1 MWCAMTFGPASTQD
15 DRLPNKH
22 RTIDRVTQIVE
33 EVVYNPG
40 MTFADLAR
48 ALDAPRSSVHGFIRG
63 LLANGWLYE
72 DKHRFYLGPAV
83 YGLNIASG
91 HIRAGLVTHA
101 DLEQL
106 HRKSGVTVFL
116 GVRVGE
122 HVIYI
127 DEAGT
132 DSLTGFAAR
141 RNIRR
146 TLLATAGGKVLL
158 ASCPQAERDA
168 YLRRRGAEEAELV
181 EGFLAEYDSIRKTGI
196 ARNTLHG
203 GRRFA
208 IATAVYSQSG
218 DVVAETTLVGA
229 TAEVLP
235 REQEL
240 GRLLLTHVASW
251 TRRSMSP
258 RGAI

>member
-1 MWCAMTFGPASTQD
+1 MHNDSWSGLQEN
-15 DRLPNKH
+15 DRTLHKH
-22 RTIDRVTQIVE
+22 RTIDRVTRIVE

-83 YGLNIASG
+83 YSLNIASG

-141 RNIRR
+141 SNIRR

-158 ASCPQAERDA
+158 ASRPQAERDA

-181 EGFLAEYDSIRKTGI
+181 ERI
-196 ARNTLHG
+196 
-203 GRRFA
+203 
-208 IATAVYSQSG
+208 
-218 DVVAETTLVGA
+218 
-229 TAEVLP
+229 
-235 REQEL
+235 L
-240 GRLLLTHVASW
+240 GRVRQHQENRDRPQHAAQGKTFRDCHRRVQPSRRCGGGDHARRRHHRRVTAGTGTRQVA
-251 TRRSMSP
+251 P
-258 RGAI
+258 RATSSRGREGQ